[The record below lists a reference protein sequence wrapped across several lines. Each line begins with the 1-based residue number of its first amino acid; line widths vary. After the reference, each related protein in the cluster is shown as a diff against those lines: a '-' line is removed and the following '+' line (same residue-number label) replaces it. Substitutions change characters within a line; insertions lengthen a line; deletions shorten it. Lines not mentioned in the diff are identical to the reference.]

1 MTCLYFLCI
10 IPNLFY
16 PPETSEPR
24 GKLGGAGGNEPDG
37 SNEEKEKVS
46 PAGQEER
53 GKKSPEIQVEIPL
66 GTILLRVLQLLQFN
80 AHEVAGWDERLS
92 KSCFIGGGL
101 FPTLAF
107 FNHSCNPAI
116 VR

>member
-1 MTCLYFLCI
+1 MC
-10 IPNLFY
+10 
-16 PPETSEPR
+16 PETSEPKPK
-24 GKLGGAGGNEPDG
+24 GMKSGSASGAEAAGDTAADG
-37 SNEEKEKVS
+37 RNDGAKEEQDTAAVVS
-46 PAGQEER
+46 WEE
-53 GKKSPEIQVEIPL
+53 EVEIL
-66 GTILLRVLQLLQFN
+66 SGTILLRVLQILQFN
-80 AHEVAGWDERLS
+80 AHEIAGWDAGQT